1 MKLTVSARNQIKG
14 KVLTITHGAINS
26 EVVVEIAPGVV
37 ITSQVTTSSV
47 HELGLV
53 EGGVAYAVIK
63 ADSVMLGVD

>member
-1 MKLTVSARNQIKG
+1 MKLNVSARNQIKG

-26 EVVVEIAPGVV
+26 EVIIEIAPGVV

-63 ADSVMLGVD
+63 ADSVMLGVE

>member
-1 MKLTVSARNQIKG
+1 MKLNVSARNQIKG

-26 EVVVEIAPGVV
+26 EVIIEIAPGVV

>member
-1 MKLTVSARNQIKG
+1 MKLNVSARNQIKG
-14 KVLTITHGAINS
+14 KILTITHGAINS
-26 EVVVEIAPGVV
+26 EVVLEVAPGVV